1 MRGSHEDRK
10 TGVVQE
16 VSGFDTVAP
25 SRAGCS
31 SMATADKVKQAWWD
45 CSWILLILDQS
56 ESEQNDDWA
65 ERGVNF

>member
-16 VSGFDTVAP
+16 VIGFDTLVAK
-25 SRAGCS
+25 SGLFKHGDRRRSQANMAGLFF
-31 SMATADKVKQAWWD
+31 
-45 CSWILLILDQS
+45 ILLILDQS